1 MTIIQRP
8 SLNFN
13 DRKGQEPSIILLHY
27 TGMENEEAA
36 LDRLCDVEAE
46 VSAHYTI
53 GRQGAIH
60 QHVDEEKRAWHAG
73 KGCWKECS
81 DINSHSIGIELVNR
95 GHEFGYEDF
104 SEEQISVLIDLCAGI
119 MQRHSIQYVL
129 AHSDVA
135 PARKEDPGEKFPW
148 SVLAG
153 QGIGV
158 WPAVID
164 YEALGVMSALEYIGY
179 DIDDPKAALIAFQRH
194 YVPEVFSA
202 GEQGLET
209 ELTKR
214 RLQGL
219 MDIS

>member
-1 MTIIQRP
+1 MTIIHRP
-8 SLNFN
+8 SPNFN

-81 DINSHSIGIELVNR
+81 DINSDSIGIELVNR
-95 GHEFGYEDF
+95 GHEFGYE
-104 SEEQISVLIDLCAGI
+104 LCAGI

-148 SVLAG
+148 AVLAKRG
-153 QGIGV
+153 VGI
-158 WPAVID
+158 WPAEVD
-164 YEALGVMSALEYIGY
+164 CEALDVIGALEYIGY
-179 DIDDPKAALIAFQRH
+179 GVDDPKAALIAFQRH

-202 GEQGLET
+202 GEQGKE
-209 ELTKR
+209 K
-214 RLQGL
+214 GL